1 MAPGAGGYTA
11 DVDTIFRSSVQFL
24 DTKNF
29 VHDIAEGVVGDLS
42 VSAGMA
48 GDDNTAHSFAAKY
61 EPAAVTLVKTIGQA
75 GQGMAAISSR
85 LLTMAATYLQQEDAV
100 AGALLGK
107 NFDSA
112 SAFQQAPECDSN
124 EAYNSLPMVT
134 GSKEV
139 HEIPVIGRFWPQG
152 SPDKLRATAQVWAKC
167 ASLIDDAQANAGRH
181 TAPIKAHCSGE
192 AFDRF
197 FEYAATVYTASPQ
210 GGTAVG
216 AGAPLLENVSAGCRL
231 MHNMCNDYADAIDM
245 CRTILIGLGIGAGLI
260 AAGGLLLTIVTLGGS
275 DVAAGAGEAA
285 LAAEAAAAAEAL
297 AVTEAGA
304 ASAAAVAEA
313 EAIVAS
319 AASRLIITAAAAGAG
334 VAVATVPA
342 DAAPVTSPPGGSGIP
357 GGPIGPVPP
366 PVPPAFP
373 LYDATQLAA
382 AQQWMNGLGTRPA
395 VYGSAEDIAYQKQV
409 AGEPERLMEGNGFS
423 KYADG
428 FRPEDG
434 AIIEAKNV
442 RGKEGCS
449 PRTLDKLQE
458 GNFISGKFAKDDGIE
473 LAKYQTIINNPV
485 NHAQY
490 LEIDTADPS
499 TVGYWQFLAAQNHVT
514 NNVRYIPAAR

>member
-1 MAPGAGGYTA
+1 
-11 DVDTIFRSSVQFL
+11 
-24 DTKNF
+24 
-29 VHDIAEGVVGDLS
+29 
-42 VSAGMA
+42 
-48 GDDNTAHSFAAKY
+48 
-61 EPAAVTLVKTIGQA
+61 
-75 GQGMAAISSR
+75 
-85 LLTMAATYLQQEDAV
+85 
-100 AGALLGK
+100 
-107 NFDSA
+107 
-112 SAFQQAPECDSN
+112 
-124 EAYNSLPMVT
+124 
-134 GSKEV
+134 
-139 HEIPVIGRFWPQG
+139 
-152 SPDKLRATAQVWAKC
+152 VWAKC
-167 ASLIDDAQANAGRH
+167 ATLIDDAQANAGRH

-197 FEYAATVYTASPQ
+197 VEYAATVYTASPQ

-231 MHNMCNDYADAIDM
+231 MHNMCSDYANAIDT
-245 CRTILIGLGIGAGLI
+245 CRATLIGLGIAAGVI

-285 LAAEAAAAAEAL
+285 LAAEAAAAAETL
-297 AVTEAGA
+297 ATAEAGA
-304 ASAAAVAEA
+304 VSAAAVAEA

-319 AASRLIITAAAAGAG
+319 AASRLIITAAVVGTG
-334 VAVATVPA
+334 VATATVPA
-342 DAAPVTSPPGGSGIP
+342 DAAPATNLPPAGPGIP

-366 PVPPAFP
+366 PIPPAFP

-382 AQQWMNGLGTRPA
+382 ARQWLSSLGTRPA
-395 VYGSAEDIAYQKQV
+395 AYGTDEDIAYQKQV
-409 AGEPERLMEGNGFS
+409 AGEPERLMEGSGFS

-458 GNFISGKFAKDDGIE
+458 GNFISSKFAKDDGVE
-473 LAKYQTIINNPV
+473 LAKYQTIIDNPA

-490 LEIDTADPS
+490 LELDTADPS
-499 TVGYWQFLAAQNHVT
+499 TIGYWQFLAAQNHVK
-514 NNVRYIPAAR
+514 NNVRYIPAA